1 MIQRIKVVHEE
12 RIIHRDIKPDNFMT
26 GGTDANKNTIFIIDF
41 GLAKCY
47 KSSDGE
53 HIPFIEG
60 KNLTG
65 TARYAS
71 INTHIGQEQSRRDD
85 LESLGFVLM
94 YFNKGSLA
102 WQGLPA
108 RTKKEK
114 YEKIRDKKL
123 STSIESLTKGLPEE
137 FAIYLNYCRSLKFEE
152 KPDIGYL
159 RKLFKDLFYRMGYEY
174 DFVFDWMVKK

>member
-1 MIQRIKVVHEE
+1 MLNASETLRPV
-12 RIIHRDIKPDNFMT
+12 
-26 GGTDANKNTIFIIDF
+26 NTFLTAMVRTSQELLGMLQSTLIWA
-41 GLAKCY
+41 LV
-47 KSSDGE
+47 KS
-53 HIPFIEG
+53 FLM
-60 KNLTG
+60 LTL
-65 TARYAS
+65 T
-71 INTHIGQEQSRRDD
+71 IEQSRRDD

-94 YFNKGSLA
+94 YFNRGSLP

-108 RTKKEK
+108 KTKKEK

-123 STSIESLTKGLPEE
+123 STSIEALTKGYPEE

-174 DFVFDWMVKK
+174 DFVFDWMVKKSSTGQPLKPDEEKKEEENLMGVDQQQL

>member
-1 MIQRIKVVHEE
+1 LGI
-12 RIIHRDIKPDNFMT
+12 
-26 GGTDANKNTIFIIDF
+26 
-41 GLAKCY
+41 
-47 KSSDGE
+47 
-53 HIPFIEG
+53 
-60 KNLTG
+60 
-65 TARYAS
+65 
-71 INTHIGQEQSRRDD
+71 EQSRRDD

-94 YFNKGSLA
+94 YFNKGNLP

-174 DFVFDWMVKK
+174 DFVFDWMVKKNNPAQAIKGGGEGEEAKKEEAGNATGGQEDFQ

>member
-1 MIQRIKVVHEE
+1 
-12 RIIHRDIKPDNFMT
+12 
-26 GGTDANKNTIFIIDF
+26 
-41 GLAKCY
+41 
-47 KSSDGE
+47 
-53 HIPFIEG
+53 
-60 KNLTG
+60 
-65 TARYAS
+65 
-71 INTHIGQEQSRRDD
+71 
-85 LESLGFVLM
+85 M

-123 STSIESLTKGLPEE
+123 STSIDSLTKGLPEE

-174 DFVFDWMVKK
+174 DFVFDWMVKKQQPSSSVGQAHSSVEEEKKDEPGADNEMVS

>member
-1 MIQRIKVVHEE
+1 
-12 RIIHRDIKPDNFMT
+12 
-26 GGTDANKNTIFIIDF
+26 
-41 GLAKCY
+41 
-47 KSSDGE
+47 
-53 HIPFIEG
+53 
-60 KNLTG
+60 
-65 TARYAS
+65 
-71 INTHIGQEQSRRDD
+71 
-85 LESLGFVLM
+85 M
-94 YFNKGSLA
+94 YFNKGSLP

-174 DFVFDWMVKK
+174 DFVFDWMVKKQQPGSGSIPIGGVKSVASEEKKDDKEGASDT